1 MNMKY
6 CYLSNHVSY
15 QSISTVLAMI
25 IILRSVCNCFVDDE
39 AEWMIV
45 NGEYKSV

>member
-1 MNMKY
+1 MNMEY

-25 IILRSVCNCFVDDE
+25 ILRSVCNCFVDDE

-45 NGEYKSV
+45 NDEYKSV